1 MKPAAQELPLIERIE
16 RALVLLALF
25 IELDGDVHVPMYEK
39 FEAELTELQKKEN
52 TKDRARRLLLAY
64 KRSGGRK
71 AIASKSFNS
80 SEGPLPYLGLSVLQL
95 ATLSTNLPPPSST

>member
-1 MKPAAQELPLIERIE
+1 MTPAPHELPLIERIE

-39 FEAELTELQKKEN
+39 FEAELAELQKKEN

-71 AIASKSFNS
+71 AIASKNLSLSS
-80 SEGPLPYLGLSVLQL
+80 SEGPRPYLGL
-95 ATLSTNLPPPSST
+95 